1 MSEEE
6 RSSEKI
12 VVSMKMEFNYFE
24 ETKKKKL
31 QEHLGGSVV
40 EHLLLAQVMIPG
52 SWDQVWHQAPHRE
65 PASLSAYVSVSLSV
79 SLMNKQN
86 P

>member
-24 ETKKKKL
+24 ETKKKKIA
-31 QEHLGGSVV
+31 G
-40 EHLLLAQVMIPG
+40 APG
-52 SWDQVWHQAPHRE
+52 W
-65 PASLSAYVSVSLSV
+65 LCG
-79 SLMNKQN
+79 
-86 P
+86 